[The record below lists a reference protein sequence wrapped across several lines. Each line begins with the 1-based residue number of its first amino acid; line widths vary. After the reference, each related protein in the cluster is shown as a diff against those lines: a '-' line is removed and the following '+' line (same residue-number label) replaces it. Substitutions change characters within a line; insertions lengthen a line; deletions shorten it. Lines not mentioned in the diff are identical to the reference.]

1 MFPPIAKKGIE
12 MNATM
17 LTAQN
22 PMQAR
27 STKATPEPTIDYGIA
42 RVRDLQIR
50 RVVKSAGGRVTL
62 RGLELNGR
70 SVYATKRFWR
80 SFFTRFGIAEN
91 VFRYFS
97 PAEVFD
103 RISNLH
109 ADDSFQ
115 YCVAEGGE
123 RRSNKDEPQAHLLAI
138 TNIKRPV
145 IRYGEVKALLERFGG
160 EDISYVDGVVTSMHQ
175 PRGGSR
181 SLQIGGDEFRDRFC
195 LETPIDGY
203 GHPRLFLSMLR
214 TVCSNGMIGYARAFR
229 SDIPVGKQMEHCISR
244 AIESYDNGDG
254 YAALRQRFESA
265 QHSWASVRECLT
277 LGSLLDKLGKEQALK
292 SQELMPRFRQ
302 MAGNLSELYGL
313 ANLEALSDKRRRVLP
328 AKCRVY
334 DLLNFSSE
342 VATHHATALGG
353 MKMQAYLGSL
363 ISDEYDL
370 EGTAENAAEFDA
382 FFMASKDGGIRASL
396 N

>member
-1 MFPPIAKKGIE
+1 
-12 MNATM
+12 MNAM
-17 LTAQN
+17 
-22 PMQAR
+22 MV
-27 STKATPEPTIDYGIA
+27 STHGRVNTRVKQSEPSIEYGIA
-42 RVRDLQIR
+42 CVRDLQIR
-50 RVVKSAGGRVTL
+50 RVEKSRGGRVTL
-62 RGLELNGR
+62 RDIELNGR
-70 SVYATKRFWR
+70 RVTATKRFWR

-91 VFRYFS
+91 VFRYFT
-97 PAEVFD
+97 PAEVID
-103 RISNLH
+103 RIGNLH

-115 YCVAEGGE
+115 YCIAGNSPVG
-123 RRSNKDEPQAHLLAI
+123 RDPDKPRDHLLAI
-138 TNIKRPV
+138 TNIKRPI
-145 IRYGEVKALLERFGG
+145 IRYEEVRSLLQRFGG
-160 EDISYVDGVVTSMHQ
+160 EDISYVDGVITSMHQ

-181 SLQIGGDEFRDRFC
+181 SLQIGGDEFHDRFC

-229 SDIPVGKQMEHCISR
+229 SDIPVGKNMEHCISR

-254 YAALRQRFESA
+254 YAALRQRFESS
-265 QHSWASVRECLT
+265 QSSWASVRECLL
-277 LGSLLDKLGKEQALK
+277 LGTVLDKLGKERALTT
-292 SQELMPRFRQ
+292 EGLMPKFRQ

-342 VATHHATALGG
+342 VATHHATAIGA
-353 MKMQAYLGSL
+353 MKMQAYLGTL

-370 EGTAENAAEFDA
+370 EGTAENATDFDA
-382 FFMASKDGGIRASL
+382 FFMGPKDEPLRPSL

>member
-1 MFPPIAKKGIE
+1 

-17 LTAQN
+17 VTTHGRTNSRAIQ
-22 PMQAR
+22 M
-27 STKATPEPTIDYGIA
+27 EPTIDYGVA
-42 RVRDLQIR
+42 CVRDLQIR
-50 RVVKSAGGRVTL
+50 RVEKSRGGKVTL
-62 RGLELNGR
+62 RDIELDGR
-70 SVYATKRFWR
+70 CVTATKRFWR

-97 PAEVFD
+97 PAEVFE

-115 YCVAEGGE
+115 YCIAGNIAQG
-123 RRSNKDEPQAHLLAI
+123 RSADKPKDHLLAI
-138 TNIKRPV
+138 TNIKRPI
-145 IRYGEVKALLERFGG
+145 IRYGEVRALLERFGG
-160 EDISYVDGVVTSMHQ
+160 EDISYVDGVVTSTHQ

-181 SLQIGGDEFRDRFC
+181 ALHIGGDEFRDRFC

-229 SDIPVGKQMEHCISR
+229 SDIPVGKNMEHCISR
-244 AIESYDNGDG
+244 AIESYDNSDG
-254 YAALRQRFESA
+254 YAALRQRFESS
-265 QHSWASVRECLT
+265 QSSWASVRECLL
-277 LGSLLDKLGKEQALK
+277 LGSLLDKLGKERALTTDG
-292 SQELMPRFRQ
+292 LMPKFRQ

-328 AKCRVY
+328 AKCRIY
-334 DLLNFSSE
+334 HLLNFSSE
-342 VATHHATALGG
+342 VATHHATPLGT
-353 MKMQAYLGSL
+353 MKMQAYLGTL

-370 EGTAENAAEFDA
+370 EGTAENAADFDA
-382 FFMASKDGGIRASL
+382 FFMGPKDEPMRPSL